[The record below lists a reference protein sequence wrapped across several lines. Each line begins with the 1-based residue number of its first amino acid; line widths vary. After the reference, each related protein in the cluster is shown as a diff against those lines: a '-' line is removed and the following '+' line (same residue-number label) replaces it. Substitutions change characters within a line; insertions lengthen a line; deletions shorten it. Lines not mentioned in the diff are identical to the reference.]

1 MGNARGAAIG
11 DSLASILE
19 MAGYDV
25 EREFYVNDAGN
36 QIEKFATT
44 LNALYLMELGYD
56 AEFPEDGYHGADLPV
71 PVSYTH
77 LSMLGKK
84 DCRKSSPLILRVSGW
99 RVEIP
104 DWRRSCLLYTSD

>member
-56 AEFPEDGYHGADLPV
+56 AEFQRTVIMAQ
-71 PVSYTH
+71 T
-77 LSMLGKK
+77 
-84 DCRKSSPLILRVSGW
+84 CR
-99 RVEIP
+99 
-104 DWRRSCLLYTSD
+104 C